1 MRDQGMTLIEVLV
14 AVMLLGTALVVL
26 GAAVPAGLTAVSG
39 SGLSL
44 TAVGLAQEPID
55 LAKRT
60 TFANLSSLAASRA
73 TVSGFTGFEREVVV
87 SNYAPAGGSCS
98 GTPCSTSCPPV
109 AGQPT
114 CRTVEVRVYYRGP
127 LGDAT
132 ATLTQIIAK

>member
-14 AVMLLGTALVVL
+14 AVMLLGTALIVL
-26 GAAVPAGLTAVSG
+26 GAAVPAGLTAVG
-39 SGLSL
+39 GAGLSL

-60 TFANLSSLAASRA
+60 TFANLSGLAAARA
-73 TVSGFTGFEREVVV
+73 TVSGFTGFEREVLV
-87 SNYAPAGGSCS
+87 SNYVAPGSCS
-98 GTPCSTSCPPV
+98 GPPCSTSCPTV

-127 LGDAT
+127 LGDST
-132 ATLTQIIAK
+132 ATLTQIIVK